1 MVIFHCYVSSP
12 EGILR
17 YLVDL
22 SGSQSKRCT
31 SRTKQRSSGSAYPH
45 PETLHTPR
53 LAPHLRRGTASE
65 KQLGS
70 ATMMFHQPKWID
82 SCAMG
87 LSRDTNDDMKG
98 ENNDERCDLGRC
110 MFEQTHMW
118 QVTMGC
124 QKHQNYQQHDT
135 TPINTQMY
143 EKGSCICKK
152 KHLPSGK
159 LTNSLLWKM
168 THL

>member
-1 MVIFHCYVSSP
+1 M
-12 EGILR
+12 
-17 YLVDL
+17 DL

-31 SRTKQRSSGSAYPH
+31 SRTKQLSSGSAYPH

-53 LAPHLRRGTASE
+53 LAPHLRPGTASE

-87 LSRDTNDDMKG
+87 PCRDSNDDMKG
-98 ENNDERCDLGRC
+98 ENNDWTVRFGALHAW
-110 MFEQTHMW
+110 TNAH
-118 QVTMGC
+118 VTSDNGMS
-124 QKHQNYQQHDT
+124 KAPELPATRY
-135 TPINTQMY
+135 PINTQMY
-143 EKGSCICKK
+143 EKGSGICKK

-159 LTNSLLWKM
+159 LTNRLTVYYGRWPIYRWF
-168 THL
+168 TY